1 MAHSIHGAFES
12 WTLPVPLT
20 LAMILIAFLY
30 LRGWFQLQADSLNAI
45 PAWRAGSFLLGLFL
59 LWAAL
64 GSPLAALD
72 MELLTVH
79 MVQHLLLMTLGPALI
94 LVGAP
99 VVSLSHGL
107 PKRFVQAVLVP
118 LFRWPPV
125 QKIGRLFS
133 QPVLCWLTAA
143 AALVGWHVPSV
154 FALAL
159 QSHVW
164 HAVEHASFICFGF
177 LFWWPVVQPWPRIPA
192 GPQWSILIYLFL
204 ATLPCDILSAF
215 LAFSDRVVYPVYLST
230 SRQFSMSALE
240 DQQCAAALM
249 WTCVTLVY
257 LVPAA
262 ILTMRLLAPRNAG
275 EDELPR
281 SELHRV
287 VASQADPQSIEV
299 A

>member
-20 LAMILIAFLY
+20 LAMILIALLY
-30 LRGWFQLQADSLNAI
+30 LRGWFKRQADSLNAI
-45 PAWRAGSFLLGLFL
+45 PAWRAGSFLLGVFL
-59 LWAAL
+59 IWVAL

-99 VVSLSHGL
+99 VASLSRGL

-118 LFRWPPV
+118 LFRWPPA

-133 QPVLCWLTAA
+133 QPVVCWLTAA
-143 AALVGWHVPSV
+143 AALVGWHIPSV
-154 FALAL
+154 FALGL
-159 QSHVW
+159 ESHVW
-164 HAVEHASFICFGF
+164 HAVEHASFICGGF
-177 LFWWPVVQPWPRIPA
+177 LFWWPVVQPWPSVPA
-192 GPQWSILIYLFL
+192 WPRWSILPYLFL
-204 ATLPCDILSAF
+204 ATLPCDILSGF
-215 LAFSDRVVYPVYLST
+215 LVFSDRVVYPVYLSA
-230 SRQFSMSALE
+230 SRQFGMSALD

-249 WTCVTLVY
+249 WTCVTIVY

-262 ILTMRLLAPRNAG
+262 ILTTRLLAPKSAS
-275 EDELPR
+275 EDELPHT
-281 SELHRV
+281 ELHRV
-287 VASQADPQSIEV
+287 AAPKADPQTPEV